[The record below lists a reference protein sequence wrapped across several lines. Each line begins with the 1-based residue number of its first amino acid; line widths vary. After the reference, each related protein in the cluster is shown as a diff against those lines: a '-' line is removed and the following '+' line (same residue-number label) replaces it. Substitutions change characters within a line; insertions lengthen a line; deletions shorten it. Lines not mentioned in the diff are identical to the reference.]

1 MKKNNNVSIQEVTTA
16 EKEETTR
23 EEQPQKSIVEKYADF
38 KQALYKVGIVILYMV
53 ISIPIC
59 IGGAYNR
66 NTGMYGDGPVNY
78 SEDEYDIMKV
88 ALEGSPKEENQ
99 EDKTEENTEEGIAP
113 CLIEDIGLDIKRF
126 RENVTDYEIYT
137 EGQKT
142 ILRAWRTT
150 GSFVAEIT
158 VTLDKNY
165 HVIDTKKN
173 YENKAQYM
181 KQFYKK
187 LRNDSIVD
195 GLAAWGALTA
205 ALCFAINIVMWGVKK
220 ISDMRKRKIERTK
233 KEAEITKEQNNID
246 ESSEQHTTLLAEGM
260 NYDSEGD
267 KSSITSIADKR
278 HNESAS

>member
-23 EEQPQKSIVEKYADF
+23 EEKPQKSIVEKYADF

-59 IGGAYNR
+59 IGGAYDH
-66 NTGMYGDGPVNY
+66 NTVLYGDGPVNY

-99 EDKTEENTEEGIAP
+99 ENKTEENPEEGIEP
-113 CLIEDIGLDIKRF
+113 CLIEDIGLDIKEF
-126 RENVTDYEIYT
+126 RKYVTDYEIYT

-158 VTLDKNY
+158 VTLDENY

-205 ALCFAINIVMWGVKK
+205 ALYFAINIVMWVVKK
-220 ISDMRKRKIERTK
+220 ISDMRRRKIERTK

-246 ESSEQHTTLLAEGM
+246 ESSEQHTTLLAEDM

-278 HNESAS
+278 PNESAS

>member
-23 EEQPQKSIVEKYADF
+23 EEKPQKSIVEKYADF

-59 IGGAYNR
+59 IGGAYDH
-66 NTGMYGDGPVNY
+66 NTVLYGDGPVNY

-99 EDKTEENTEEGIAP
+99 EDKTEENTEEGMEP

-158 VTLDKNY
+158 VTLDENY

-205 ALCFAINIVMWGVKK
+205 ALYFAINIVMWVVKK
-220 ISDMRKRKIERTK
+220 ISDMRRRKIERTK

-246 ESSEQHTTLLAEGM
+246 ESSEQHTTLLAEDM

-278 HNESAS
+278 PNESAS

>member
-1 MKKNNNVSIQEVTTA
+1 MKKNNNVVIQEVTA
-16 EKEETTR
+16 VEKNETTR
-23 EEQPQKSIVEKYADF
+23 EEQQQKSIVERYAEF
-38 KQALYKVGIVILYMV
+38 KQAVCKVGIVILYIV

-59 IGGAYNR
+59 ISGAYDH
-66 NTGMYGDGPVNY
+66 NTILYGDGPVNY

-99 EDKTEENTEEGIAP
+99 EDKTEENPEEGIEP

-126 RENVTDYEIYT
+126 REYVTDYEIHT
-137 EGQKT
+137 EGQLT

-150 GSFVAEIT
+150 GSFTAEMT
-158 VTLDKNY
+158 VTLNENY

-181 KQFYKK
+181 EQFYKQ

-195 GLAAWGALTA
+195 GLAVWGALTA
-205 ALCFAINIVMWGVKK
+205 ALCFAINTVMWVVKK
-220 ISDMRKRKIERTK
+220 ISYMRKRKIERAK

-246 ESSEQHTTLLAEGM
+246 ESSEQHTTLLVNSIDSNNEGLKVVKAP
-260 NYDSEGD
+260 SE
-267 KSSITSIADKR
+267 SLS
-278 HNESAS
+278 ESAS